1 MEGEQDIIVLGGG
14 ITALS
19 FGYFLRKY
27 NPDCKFKIL
36 IDQPKSGGM
45 ILSEKYNDVVVE
57 WGPRGIRPKGK
68 GQQVLELVEELN
80 LWDEIVFADSK
91 AKKRY
96 LLLNGKLQVIPYSL
110 TSFLKSPFLKL
121 FWKAFLKDLSSKK
134 KQTTDESIASFMD
147 RHFGYEFR
155 TTFIDSMISGI
166 WAGDVEKMSV
176 SACFSILKKA
186 ENIKG
191 SVLRG
196 LFACKKTRFDY
207 KIYEKSIT
215 EKALFSFKEG
225 IQVLVSRLTEELKD
239 YILYNQKVLSI
250 EATGQVSIQTNQ
262 EKFLCN
268 KCVSTLPAH
277 VMADLTHKPLSDLL
291 KSIVYAP
298 LALVNM
304 VIPKNEVSF
313 DGFGFLV
320 PSKEKMPI
328 LGMVANSNVFSD
340 HCPEKQMLCTFI
352 MGGARTKFDD
362 LKGIEHE
369 QNALNIAQNVLNL
382 KSNPIFIKSKMI
394 KNGIPQYH
402 VGHLELVSSIE
413 KQCPKN
419 IKLLGNYLHGVSIVD
434 IICKSKQT
442 AQDISI

>member
-1 MEGEQDIIVLGGG
+1 M
-14 ITALS
+14 
-19 FGYFLRKY
+19 
-27 NPDCKFKIL
+27 
-36 IDQPKSGGM
+36 
-45 ILSEKYNDVVVE
+45 E
-57 WGPRGIRPKGK
+57 WGPRGMRPKGK
-68 GQQVLELVEELN
+68 GQQVLELVEELG

-110 TSFLKSPFLKL
+110 KSFLKSPFLKL

-134 KQTTDESIASFMD
+134 MQTPDESIASFMD

-155 TTFIDSMISGI
+155 TTFIDSMVSGI

-196 LFACKKTRFDY
+196 LFAWKKTKPNH
-207 KIYEKSIT
+207 KIYEKRIT
-215 EKALFSFKEG
+215 DKALFSFKEG

-239 YILYNQKVLSI
+239 YILYNHKVLSI
-250 EATGQVSIQTNQ
+250 EANSRVSLQTNQ

-277 VMADLTHKPLSDLL
+277 VMASLTHKPLSDLL
-291 KSIVYAP
+291 KRIVYAP

-304 VIPKNEVSF
+304 VVSKDEVSF

-320 PSKEKMPI
+320 PSKENMPI
-328 LGMVANSNVFSD
+328 LGVVANSNVFSD
-340 HCPEKQMLCTFI
+340 HCPDKQMLCTFI
-352 MGGARTKFDD
+352 MGGARTKFDN
-362 LKGIEHE
+362 LKGLEHE
-369 QNALNIAQNVLNL
+369 QNAINIAQNVLHL
-382 KSNPIFIKSKMI
+382 KSKPVFIKSKMI
-394 KNGIPQYH
+394 KNGIPQYQ
-402 VGHLELVSSIE
+402 VGHLELVNSIE
-413 KQCPKN
+413 EQCPEN
-419 IKLLGNYLHGVSIVD
+419 IKLLGNYLHGVSMVD
-434 IICKSKQT
+434 VVCKSKQA
-442 AQDISI
+442 AQDISIINH